1 MGQGSMAHAAKILA
15 GKYQGD
21 YALGNVLSAIKDGY
35 GHKTFTT
42 EKGWEEGF
50 LGALTSLIPFGGKRT
65 GILAPFQSSK
75 EMEQNTDALI
85 NVINN
90 NQDFANKFTEL
101 YNNAN
106 FHYNTYKA
114 SEDPDIRN
122 NEYKQYKN
130 NEADLINY
138 ISTAVNLGRVDIIK
152 EKI

>member
-35 GHKTFTT
+35 GQTFTT

-50 LGALTSLIPFGGKRT
+50 LGALTSIIPFGGKRT

-85 NVINN
+85 RTLN
-90 NQDFANKFTEL
+90 
-101 YNNAN
+101 
-106 FHYNTYKA
+106 
-114 SEDPDIRN
+114 EDAI
-122 NEYKQYKN
+122 Q
-130 NEADLINY
+130 
-138 ISTAVNLGRVDIIK
+138 
-152 EKI
+152 KI